1 MILKLKIMKKGEHLN
16 IKISQ
21 SNIDFSNFIGRKVI
35 EILPIGKDLI
45 NVIFD
50 KGSLN
55 VECSWRLRDKQG
67 LIIGTTERKETDR
80 LSIIKQHLVDTSIT
94 EIYHFEPTDDMI
106 IAFKNDTYLDLFSD
120 SSIFEQYQLYNGEDI
135 FLIG

>member
-35 EILPIGKDLI
+35 EILPVGKELI

-67 LIIGTTERKETDR
+67 LIIGATERKEIDR
-80 LSIIKQHLVDTSIT
+80 LSIIKSI
-94 EIYHFEPTDDMI
+94 
-106 IAFKNDTYLDLFSD
+106 
-120 SSIFEQYQLYNGEDI
+120 
-135 FLIG
+135 